1 MENDLGDLYL
11 FFLEYQIRDRLIIWE
26 FNQKRLDEGQGLINH
41 FFISQVDVSLD
52 DGFGDVLGYFS
63 FSLEF
68 QVFNKFRVLVHGQND
83 VSHGFKGSGQ
93 ELSDI
98 HLAVFVDASLVVSTV
113 VRGIA
118 QNVIDILMLF
128 RVAFQSELQKG
139 SIQIKGASDLTC
151 LRVFDKLLDVS

>member
-1 MENDLGDLYL
+1 MTD
-11 FFLEYQIRDRLIIWE
+11 
-26 FNQKRLDEGQGLINH
+26 H

-68 QVFNKFRVLVHGQND
+68 QVFNKLRVLVHGQYD
-83 VSHGFKGSGQ
+83 VCHGLKGSSQ

-113 VRGIA
+113 VRGVA
-118 QNVIDILMLF
+118 QNVIDILMFF
-128 RVAFQSELQKG
+128 RVALQSELQES

-151 LRVFDKLLDVS
+151 LRVLDKLLDVS